1 MAQISTELHPLHA
14 TSTTSYGTTSTA
26 LHPNKSTTLSSL
38 GTAFFIMAVAV
49 FGVQG
54 LQSYFPVLAQQYLEK
69 DRLMLS
75 PAQSA
80 MIGSVA
86 SVPWCIKPLYGE
98 VLPGVLKYCL

>member
-1 MAQISTELHPLHA
+1 MVQMQLVQMQVAHAAKAWHENSVQPGYSHRAQP
-14 TSTTSYGTTSTA
+14 
-26 LHPNKSTTLSSL
+26 SSCHD
-38 GTAFFIMAVAV
+38 
-49 FGVQG
+49 
-54 LQSYFPVLAQQYLEK
+54 QQYLEK

-98 VLPGVLKYCL
+98 VLLGVLKYCLC